1 MGKKAKLLFC
11 IVNLFVSYF
20 QEVDSVIFC
29 VGMAKVGVE
38 VNFVFSVSD
47 HCWKPKKSF

>member
-1 MGKKAKLLFC
+1 M
-11 IVNLFVSYF
+11 NLFVSYF

-47 HCWKPKKSF
+47 HCWKPKNPSEILKTDPDVI